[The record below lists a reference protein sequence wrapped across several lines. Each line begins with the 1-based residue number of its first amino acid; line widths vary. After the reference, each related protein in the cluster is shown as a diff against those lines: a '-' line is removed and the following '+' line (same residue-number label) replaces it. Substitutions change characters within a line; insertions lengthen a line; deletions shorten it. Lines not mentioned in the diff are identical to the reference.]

1 MKHVKFYQVLLH
13 FDRFDSQ
20 VQEYS
25 IFLLRF
31 VFALPKVSQNA
42 GNYVW
47 VWCNFTSTI
56 RNKHLI

>member
-13 FDRFDSQ
+13 FDRFDLALTVKCKNIRSF
-20 VQEYS
+20 Y
-25 IFLLRF
+25 F

-47 VWCNFTSTI
+47 VWCNFTI
-56 RNKHLI
+56 Q